1 MAHTNPS
8 GKSIRFR
15 HVRVKRNLHDLPA
28 PPASG
33 PRTARAE
40 PGGAR
45 AASTIAAIRDF
56 SHFET
61 GTRQPSFDNLRR
73 LADALA
79 VSIDFLLGRSESIGG
94 LALTTDVLY
103 RNIEQLSAHDRDVV
117 KTIAKELA
125 TRNKKGDGGRAG
137 T

>member
-1 MAHTNPS
+1 MSGSSETSKTFQHRLRQARELRALNQAELAQRARLQPS
-8 GKSIRFR
+8 
-15 HVRVKRNLHDLPA
+15 
-28 PPASG
+28 
-33 PRTARAE
+33 
-40 PGGAR
+40 
-45 AASTIAAIRDF
+45 AI

-94 LALTTDVLY
+94 VAQTTDVLY

-117 KTIAKELA
+117 NTIAKELA
-125 TRNKKGDGGRAG
+125 TRNKKGDGGGAG